1 MKLLSVMFLL
11 ITLLVSDLSAQMA
24 ETVYTNGKIYT
35 MDEEQPWVEA
45 VAIKDGE
52 FIRVGSAEQVKP
64 LVGKDTE
71 VVDLHGDFVMP
82 GILDLHSHPFI
93 TPWYGTM
100 NLKLQNPNDPEK
112 ILQEVKAYAA
122 ANPDRTWILG
132 GQYGT
137 GIFPDDA
144 PNKAMLDAIVPD
156 RPVVLLDQTGHTSWL
171 NSKALEM
178 AGINKDTESN
188 HLMVILKD
196 PETGEP
202 TGTIRELSLQMVERV
217 IPQATAE
224 QYAKP
229 IEQVF
234 DDFASLGITAQ
245 QTAEGHRAPLQAL
258 KMLEAQGRLKQR
270 VFVSW
275 DWKTTLNLA
284 YTLEDIE
291 EQIENRAN
299 YESEMIRPNYV
310 KIFSDGSPMA
320 GTALLLM
327 PYEDDPQTIGAANMS
342 VADFAEAFIKFDKM
356 GVGVHVHS
364 LGSGSIRRVIE
375 AFEIMKQKNGESGV
389 RHKIAHNMMI
399 SKQDLSRLAKIK
411 DVNLDFSPPLWYPNP
426 GVVKT
431 LPPKIGDVRYQMIYP
446 VKSALQAGLHV
457 GQGADWQTAYPT
469 PNPFPALEG
478 MITRQNPDNP
488 NFGSLNAA
496 EAVSLAQA
504 LKIFTLGGAWVLG
517 AENEIGSIE
526 EGKFADMIILDQ
538 NLFDLE
544 KAQRLDRISKTK
556 VLKTIL
562 GGRVIYDPLAN

>member
-11 ITLLVSDLSAQMA
+11 ITLFVSDLSAQMA

-45 VAIKDGE
+45 VAIKDGK
-52 FIRVGSAEQVKP
+52 FIRVGSAEKVKP

-156 RPVVLLDQTGHTSWL
+156 PPVVLLDQTGHTSWL

-229 IEQVF
+229 IQQVF
-234 DDFASLGITAQ
+234 DDFTSLGITTQ
-245 QTAEGHRAPLQAL
+245 QTAQGQPRLTAN
-258 KMLEAQGRLKQR
+258 AQVVGDAR
-270 VFVSW
+270 
-275 DWKTTLNLA
+275 
-284 YTLEDIE
+284 
-291 EQIENRAN
+291 
-299 YESEMIRPNYV
+299 
-310 KIFSDGSPMA
+310 
-320 GTALLLM
+320 
-327 PYEDDPQTIGAANMS
+327 QT
-342 VADFAEAFIKFDKM
+342 
-356 GVGVHVHS
+356 
-364 LGSGSIRRVIE
+364 
-375 AFEIMKQKNGESGV
+375 
-389 RHKIAHNMMI
+389 
-399 SKQDLSRLAKIK
+399 
-411 DVNLDFSPPLWYPNP
+411 
-426 GVVKT
+426 
-431 LPPKIGDVRYQMIYP
+431 
-446 VKSALQAGLHV
+446 
-457 GQGADWQTAYPT
+457 
-469 PNPFPALEG
+469 
-478 MITRQNPDNP
+478 
-488 NFGSLNAA
+488 
-496 EAVSLAQA
+496 
-504 LKIFTLGGAWVLG
+504 
-517 AENEIGSIE
+517 
-526 EGKFADMIILDQ
+526 
-538 NLFDLE
+538 
-544 KAQRLDRISKTK
+544 
-556 VLKTIL
+556 
-562 GGRVIYDPLAN
+562 

>member
-11 ITLLVSDLSAQMA
+11 ITLFVSDLSAQMA

-45 VAIKDGE
+45 VAIKDGK
-52 FIRVGSAEQVKP
+52 FIRVGSAEKVKP

-234 DDFASLGITAQ
+234 DDFASLGITTQ

-291 EQIENRAN
+291 EQIKNRAN

-310 KIFSDGSPMA
+310 KIYSDGSPMA
-320 GTALLLM
+320 GNALLLT

-526 EGKFADMIILDQ
+526 EG
-538 NLFDLE
+538 
-544 KAQRLDRISKTK
+544 
-556 VLKTIL
+556 
-562 GGRVIYDPLAN
+562 

>member
-11 ITLLVSDLSAQMA
+11 ITLFVSDLSAQMA

-45 VAIKDGE
+45 VAIKDGK
-52 FIRVGSAEQVKP
+52 FIRVGSAEKVKP

-234 DDFASLGITAQ
+234 DDFASLGITTQ

-291 EQIENRAN
+291 EQIKNRAN

-310 KIFSDGSPMA
+310 KIYSDGSPMA
-320 GTALLLM
+320 GTALLLT

>member
-11 ITLLVSDLSAQMA
+11 ITLFVSDLSAQMA

-45 VAIKDGE
+45 VAIKDGK
-52 FIRVGSAEQVKP
+52 FIRVGSAEKVKP

-234 DDFASLGITAQ
+234 DDFASLGITTQ

-310 KIFSDGSPMA
+310 KIYSDGSPMA
-320 GTALLLM
+320 GTALLLT